1 MEQAKHGEGVRHQ
14 ELLQNAVQ
22 QAQRLLTRVWEW
34 LCSLF
39 GYRWQAP
46 AEHQVLY
53 RLFWEFLLFCLSGR
67 MFSPLSLPRG
77 LTDVQGIQLCRPVV
91 QNRAQAMRMA
101 QPSSRMRLQRILGGG
116 VL

>member
-1 MEQAKHGEGVRHQ
+1 MDQAKQGEGVRSP

-46 AEHQVLY
+46 VDHQVLY
-53 RLFWEFLLFCLSGR
+53 RLF
-67 MFSPLSLPRG
+67 
-77 LTDVQGIQLCRPVV
+77 
-91 QNRAQAMRMA
+91 
-101 QPSSRMRLQRILGGG
+101 
-116 VL
+116 